1 MPATAP
7 EHAPAAAPTVLTPE
21 IEALG
26 TDLRES
32 RYVTEHL
39 EEVLGAVASAAL
51 RREDPAPAR
60 RRLAASTDPA
70 ATLLAL
76 FVDRKSVV

>member
-1 MPATAP
+1 MPATTP

-39 EEVLGAVASAAL
+39 EEVLGAVASAAQIG
-51 RREDPAPAR
+51 RAH
-60 RRLAASTDPA
+60 
-70 ATLLAL
+70 
-76 FVDRKSVV
+76 V